1 MYPFDESG
9 DLILPKD
16 VFKGVKISTERKVTC
31 PNCGHIIKM
40 RAPRHHTICRKCQE
54 VIKL

>member
-9 DLILPKD
+9 NLILPKD
-16 VFKGVKISTERKVTC
+16 VFKGVKISTERRVTC

-40 RAPRHHTICRKCQE
+40 RATRHHTICRKCQE

>member
-1 MYPFDESG
+1 MFDESG
-9 DLILPKD
+9 NLILPKD
-16 VFKGVKISTERKVTC
+16 VFKGVKISIERKVVC

-40 RAPRHHTICRKCQE
+40 RGARHHTICRKCQE